1 MFGLDVL
8 GVGIGLI
15 VIYLLLSLMCTA
27 TNELV
32 AGLLNS
38 RAKTLR
44 KGVEQLF
51 ADTGFASFNKEFF
64 EHSLIKSLAE
74 GPAGPSYIPSK
85 TFSKT
90 MLDLIAKGEP
100 ADSLTWERVR
110 DGAKDLGSDAA
121 LVQTLRI
128 LVGRTQGDL
137 QKLETEIEAWF
148 DSAMQRVSAWYKKK
162 THRVVLAIAVVIAGT
177 ANADTLTI
185 VNSLSQDSA
194 LREALVAQAEAY
206 VQQGR
211 PAADLERNVEEL
223 KALGVLLGWTSESVP
238 SGFGAWLQ
246 KVFGLLLTAF
256 ALSLGAPFWFDMLK
270 KAVNIRSVGR
280 APEEIEAKE
289 S

>member
-8 GVGIGLI
+8 GISIGLI

-27 TNELV
+27 ANELI
-32 AGLLNS
+32 AGLLSS

-44 KGVEQLF
+44 KGVEKLF
-51 ADTGFASFNKEFF
+51 ADTGFTSFKAEFF

-74 GPAGPSYIPSK
+74 GSAGPSYIPSK

-100 ADSLTWERVR
+100 GDSLTWERVR

-121 LVQTLRI
+121 LVQTLRV

-137 QKLETEIEAWF
+137 GKLETEIEAWF
-148 DSAMQRVSAWYKKK
+148 DSAMQRVSAWYQRK

-177 ANADTLTI
+177 ANADTLAI
-185 VNSLSQDSA
+185 VNSLSGDSA

-206 VQQGR
+206 VQEGQ
-211 PAADLERNVEEL
+211 PAAAQSNVEEL
-223 KALGVLLGWTSESVP
+223 KALGVPLGWTREGVP
-238 SGFGAWLQ
+238 SGLGAWLQ

-280 APEEIEAKE
+280 TPEEIEAGK